1 VTSADGRRLQAVAAV
16 TVLGLA
22 LGGCRW
28 MTGAALSQSSLANF
42 SVKASR
48 EEGGVVISSIDTF
61 SNIACGIVDL
71 ERERRFQPDTVRPIW
86 QARCSDG
93 RDCTV
98 TARYGDPG
106 LEAVLAPK
114 QPLGASAAGE
124 CYTCTVGGS
133 RGRGAVR
140 FTVDPKGDVGPCP
153 AAG

>member
-1 VTSADGRRLQAVAAV
+1 
-16 TVLGLA
+16 
-22 LGGCRW
+22 
-28 MTGAALSQSSLANF
+28 MTGAVLAQNSLANF
-42 SVKASR
+42 TVKASR
-48 EEGGVVISSIDTF
+48 QEGDVMISAADSF

-86 QARCSDG
+86 QARCRDG

-98 TARYGDPG
+98 KARYDDEG
-106 LEAVLAPK
+106 LETVLAPK

-124 CYTCTVGGS
+124 CYTCTATGS

-140 FTVDPKGDVGPCP
+140 FTVDPSGAVGPCP

>member
-1 VTSADGRRLQAVAAV
+1 VTSADGRRLGAVA
-16 TVLGLA
+16 VLGLTLA
-22 LGGCRW
+22 GCQW
-28 MTGAALSQSSLANF
+28 MTGAALSQGSLANF

-61 SNIACGIVDL
+61 SSIACGIVDL

-86 QARCSDG
+86 QARCRNG
-93 RDCTV
+93 GDCTV
-98 TARYGDPG
+98 RARYADEG
-106 LEAVLAPK
+106 LEPVLAPK

-124 CYTCTVGGS
+124 CYTCMVTGS

-140 FTVDPKGDVGPCP
+140 FTVDPSGAIGPCP